1 MADNWWDK
9 YSVAQPQAAPQPSQ
23 GLPQRGDATVTNG
36 AFMPALSSNTPPYQT
51 SEDRANIGL
60 SMILPKGAVQALQN
74 TPGHAFRMEQAKKA
88 AETQSQLEQA
98 QNAGRK
104 ILQSYAQLRTKFDT
118 APDDVLSAAI
128 GPRNTAE
135 LPEESPTFIPFT
147 HIPIPFMW
155 GPTTV
160 DPKTNLPIAGKLTP
174 VQRAAIVNPDDA
186 AAAKAWDLQN
196 LFSHDVHG
204 LTNAFMSG
212 AGKSLNLS
220 DARQEAFDA
229 TMRDFMRATNRK
241 EAAQI
246 LDHAKGIISNDF
258 GIPPYMADKIIG
270 DSVAQLQ
277 AQHAAPPGASAAANV
292 PKAAVDYLQAN
303 PNPDVIQQFEQKY
316 GAGSSKSYLGQQ

>member
-9 YSVAQPQAAPQPSQ
+9 YSVAQPPQ
-23 GLPQRGDATVTNG
+23 GLPQSGDPTVTHG
-36 AFMPALSSNTPPYQT
+36 AFMPALSSDTPPYQT
-51 SEDRANIGL
+51 AEDKANLAL
-60 SMILPKGAVQALQN
+60 STILPRGAIQALQN
-74 TPGHAFRMEQAKKA
+74 TPGHAFRMEQAKKS

-104 ILQSYAQLRTKFDT
+104 ILQSYAQLRSKFDT
-118 APDDVLSAAI
+118 APNEVLQAAI

-135 LPEESPTFIPFT
+135 LEETSPTFIPFT
-147 HIPIPFMW
+147 HIPIPGFS

-160 DPKTNLPIAGKLTP
+160 DPQTNLPIAGKITP
-174 VQRAAIVNPDDA
+174 VQRAAILDPNNKDA
-186 AAAKAWDLQN
+186 AAAWNLQN

-229 TMRDFMRATNRK
+229 TMRDFMRATNRE

-258 GIPPYMADKIIG
+258 GIPPYMADKIIS
-270 DSVAQLQ
+270 DSVTQLQ
-277 AQHAAPPGASAAANV
+277 QQHAAATAPDPLAEARDAIARGAPRDA
-292 PKAAVDYLQAN
+292 
-303 PNPDVIQQFEQKY
+303 VIQR
-316 GAGSSKSYLGQQ
+316 LQQNGIDPKGL